1 MTGDAQAPPGRP
13 GPRHEGDLDGDPEAL
28 EDPVHRGD
36 ARHQHEVHQH
46 QKQLE
51 KQQGEDAARAA
62 ASPDDGD

>member
-1 MTGDAQAPPGRP
+1 MTGDAHGSPGRP

-36 ARHQHEVHQH
+36 AQHQHDVHQ
-46 QKQLE
+46 LE
-51 KQQGEDAARAA
+51 QQRGEDAARAA